1 MVKGAGAGAR
11 REERG
16 GDAGARRE
24 ERGGDAGSSFFTD
37 PRRRP
42 EEEPA
47 SRSCLP
53 LPFQKP
59 MARWAAGELEDKG
72 RLGFGAVRVRG
83 GRWVAWGS
91 VDDDPSTLPT

>member
-1 MVKGAGAGAR
+1 MVKGPGAGAR

-16 GDAGARRE
+16 R
-24 ERGGDAGSSFFTD
+24 DAGSSFFME

-59 MARWAAGELEDKG
+59 MARRAAGELEEEAG
-72 RLGFGAVRVRG
+72 
-83 GRWVAWGS
+83 
-91 VDDDPSTLPT
+91 